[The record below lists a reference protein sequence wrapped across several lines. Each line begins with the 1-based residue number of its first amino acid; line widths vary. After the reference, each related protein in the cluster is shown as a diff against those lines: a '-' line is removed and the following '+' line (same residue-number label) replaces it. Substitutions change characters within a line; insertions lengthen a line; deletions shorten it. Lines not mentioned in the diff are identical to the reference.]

1 MNLDYSAR
9 KRLSRIVDHH
19 AREAEQEVLEGE
31 HGEAL
36 ATIAGNAVHDRLLED
51 EDLGQLVALAS
62 GAEDLVESR
71 DLSTATSD
79 TVENA
84 WFDIEDAIEEHAE
97 RRREKIVADVL
108 EREVIS
114 A

>member
-19 AREAEQEVLEGE
+19 AREAEQEVLEGD

-36 ATIAGNAVHDRLLED
+36 ATIASNAVHDQLLED

-71 DLSTATSD
+71 DLAD
-79 TVENA
+79 AIADDVEGA
-84 WFDIEDAIEEHAE
+84 WFDIEDAIESHAE
-97 RRREKIVADVL
+97 QRRQQIIADVL
-108 EREVIS
+108 EREVMR